1 MCDHAYLHTYIA
13 GKKLRWSYLH
23 VKLSAKIGSSVSSLG
38 GATHGIILI
47 KVACDQVLGIL
58 HFPDVN
64 YSCVY
69 TI

>member
-1 MCDHAYLHTYIA
+1 MCDLAYLHTYVA
-13 GKKLRWSYLH
+13 GEKLRWSYLH
-23 VKLSAKIGSSVSSLG
+23 VKLSGKIGSSESSLG

-47 KVACDQVLGIL
+47 NVAYDQVPRIL

-69 TI
+69 TV